1 MNNLEEQLAKILE
14 KALSVAEQTG
24 EFAIEQAPLLLQEFY
39 TWHISKN
46 ILLMFLGILIFVSLR
61 RISFKML
68 PTEADNELTYGNSR
82 FGNDKFYDTEESLGS
97 WALII
102 IAYLVGLGI
111 VARSIYKLI
120 FMITAPKLYLIEY
133 FLS

>member
-24 EFAIEQAPLLLQEFY
+24 EFAIEQAPLLLQKFY

-82 FGNDKFYDTEESLGS
+82 FVNDKFYDTEESLGS
-97 WALII
+97 WVLII
-102 IAYLVGLGI
+102 IAYL
-111 VARSIYKLI
+111 
-120 FMITAPKLYLIEY
+120 
-133 FLS
+133 